1 MKIAPLFQNLA
12 LHSRRVFSGLLLSRV
27 SGFGR
32 DLVMALAFG
41 DHPSVAAF
49 MVAFRFSNLLR
60 RLVAEGP
67 IQVAF
72 IPHFEELRLK
82 SQSKALFFF
91 CKLVFLLT
99 LVLLS
104 VIFLVE
110 GGISYSFAFIS
121 LSGETKEILLLTK
134 WLFPA
139 ILFICLYGLNT
150 ALLHCYDVFFI
161 PSFAPFIC
169 NIIWIGAALAL
180 RKGAVEP
187 AMVSLAKCVTWGF
200 FGQWLFTLPPT
211 VQSIYFNLQEKI
223 KGFNFKLSE
232 EVQGLLKSF
241 SLGAIGV
248 GAVQINSFID
258 SLFARYADV
267 RGPIYLWYSIRLE
280 QLALAIF
287 GIACV
292 SSVVPRLSRAIKGN
306 DQEGAQSLF
315 SFSYQR
321 TLLIMIPCTFAILSL
336 GAPSINF
343 IYGRGNFSPFA
354 VSETSLCLWAYGLG
368 LLPNTMVI
376 LYSALFYAKGDFKTP
391 TLASI
396 FSVLINICLN
406 SLFVF
411 VFQMG
416 AISIAITTS
425 LSSWANMW
433 ILQKLER
440 GFFFKGGYSRKK
452 MAALCLV
459 SFSSFL
465 LTCFAD
471 QFFFKGA
478 NLALFMQKEG
488 FFPRTLSSQVII
500 LLVEAFVFSVSLAG
514 LSFLLKQREVLELFR
529 FFSPF
534 PLLRKKR
541 ELKEQ

>member
-1 MKIAPLFQNLA
+1 M
-12 LHSRRVFSGLLLSRV
+12 
-27 SGFGR
+27 
-32 DLVMALAFG
+32 
-41 DHPSVAAF
+41 
-49 MVAFRFSNLLR
+49 
-60 RLVAEGP
+60 
-67 IQVAF
+67 
-72 IPHFEELRLK
+72 
-82 SQSKALFFF
+82 
-91 CKLVFLLT
+91 
-99 LVLLS
+99 
-104 VIFLVE
+104 
-110 GGISYSFAFIS
+110 
-121 LSGETKEILLLTK
+121 
-134 WLFPA
+134 
-139 ILFICLYGLNT
+139 
-150 ALLHCYDVFFI
+150 FFI
-161 PSFAPFIC
+161 PSVAPFIC
-169 NIIWIGAALAL
+169 NIIWLGAALTL
-180 RKGAVEP
+180 RKGVVEP

-200 FGQWLFTLPPT
+200 FAQWLFTLPPT
-211 VQSIYFNLQEKI
+211 VKSISLNLQEKI
-223 KGFNFKLSE
+223 KGLSFKFSE
-232 EVQGLLKSF
+232 EIQGLLKSF

-292 SSVVPRLSRAIKGN
+292 SSIVPRLSRAIKGN

-343 IYGRGNFSPFA
+343 IYGRGNFSSFA

-406 SLFVF
+406 TLFVF

-416 AISIAITTS
+416 ALSIAVTTS

-433 ILQKLER
+433 ILQKLGR
-440 GFFFKGGYSRKK
+440 KFSFKGEYSRKK
-452 MAALCLV
+452 MAVLCVV
-459 SFSSFL
+459 SFSSCLF
-465 LTCFAD
+465 TCFVD
-471 QFFFKGA
+471 QLFVEGA
-478 NLALFMQKEG
+478 TLALLLQKEV
-488 FFPRTLSSQVII
+488 FFPRTWSSQIVT
-500 LLVEAFVFSVSLAG
+500 LFVEAFVFSGSLAG
-514 LSFLLKQREVLELFR
+514 LSFLLKQREVLELLR
-529 FFSPF
+529 LFSPF
-534 PLLRKKR
+534 PLFRKR
-541 ELKEQ
+541 GELKGK